1 MIATLGPLERGESA
15 GQNGPSAAVD
25 SVRRGEAVLERRT
38 VVRVRD
44 GLHARPATEFVKLA
58 RSFSADVEIVCRDKS
73 ANAKSAVKLM
83 LLGVREADEITIL
96 ADGEDAFAAIESLA
110 NFVSEDVPGEA
121 DDVECR
127 PDPSPSPKLAGAGGD
142 AVELRGAP
150 ASEGAALGPAFA
162 FFPESIVASPR
173 AISMAEVEEEINKLR
188 RASLSV
194 AKAIGE
200 RKKITETES
209 ESVKIIEAL
218 GEIAADP
225 ALLEKIE
232 GIVRTGREAVSA
244 TIEAGEML
252 AAEFGALDDPYQRAR
267 AEDIRAVARQ
277 FALALLNKEDRS
289 LSDAPE
295 GAVILAEELSAFDLA
310 GAAMGRIAGLVC
322 TKGGPVSHIAIMAR
336 AHGVPAVL
344 GLAADPV
351 QLRSASVVGL
361 NGTTGE
367 VVLDPD
373 EGASKRFRELI
384 EDRAREQQVLQRYA
398 TIEPRVGGRVIE
410 IAANIGSLKEIEAAR
425 AAGAMGVGLF
435 RTEFLFM
442 AGRRPPSEDEQATVY
457 TRLAEAFAP
466 WPVII
471 RTLDAGGDKPVPGV
485 DFPSEDNPFLG
496 WRGVRMCL
504 ERLDVFK
511 PQLRALLRAAAAG
524 NVKVMVPMVADA
536 NELRLTRE
544 LIVAC
549 ENELAAERISHAR
562 APLGAMIE
570 TPAAALLADEIAKSA
585 EFFSIGTNDLTQYV
599 MAADRLNPRVAY
611 LNRPDHPAVLKAAA
625 MACEAARRAGIWV
638 GVCGEAAARP
648 DLIPAFVNMGV
659 DELSMSPS
667 AILRAK
673 KCVSEL

>member
-1 MIATLGPLERGESA
+1 M
-15 GQNGPSAAVD
+15 
-25 SVRRGEAVLERRT
+25 LERRT

-44 GLHARPATEFVKLA
+44 GLHARPAAAFVKLA
-58 RSFSADVEIVCRDKS
+58 RSFSADLEVVCREKS

-83 LLGVREADEITIL
+83 LLGVREADEIIIR
-96 ADGEDAFAAIESLA
+96 ADGEDASAALESLA
-110 NFVSEDVPGEA
+110 NFVSEDVLDEA
-121 DDVECR
+121 DDVER
-127 PDPSPSPKLAGAGGD
+127 GPDVVSSLAQVAGTALD
-142 AVELRGAP
+142 TIELRGSP

-162 FFPESIVASPR
+162 FFPEPLVCPPRTISVAE
-173 AISMAEVEEEINKLR
+173 IEEEINKVR

-194 AKAIGE
+194 AKTIGE
-200 RKKITETES
+200 RRRTAEPES
-209 ESVKIIEAL
+209 IKIIEAL

-232 GIVRTGREAVSA
+232 ILVRAGREAVSA
-244 TIEAGEML
+244 TIDAGEML
-252 AAEFGALDDPYQRAR
+252 AAEFGMLDDPYQRAR

-277 FALALLNKEDRS
+277 LALVLLNKEDRS
-289 LSDAPE
+289 LSDVPE
-295 GAVILAEELSAFDLA
+295 GVIILAEELSAFDLA
-310 GAAMGRIAGLVC
+310 GAALGRIAGLVC
-322 TKGGPVSHIAIMAR
+322 AKGGPSSHIAIMAR
-336 AHGVPAVL
+336 ALGVPAVL

-351 QLRSASVVGL
+351 RLRSASVVGL
-361 NGTTGE
+361 DGAAGA

-373 EGASKRFRELI
+373 EETSKRFRQLI
-384 EDRAREQQVLQRYA
+384 EDRSREQEMLQRYA
-398 TIEPRVGGRVIE
+398 AIEPRVGGRLIE
-410 IAANIGSLKEIEAAR
+410 VAANIGSVKEIEAAR

-442 AGRRPPSEDEQATVY
+442 ERRRPPSEDEQAAVY
-457 TRLAEAFAP
+457 TKLAEAFAP

-485 DFPSEDNPFLG
+485 HFDAEDNPFLG

-504 ERLDVFK
+504 ERPEIFK
-511 PQLRALLRAAAAG
+511 PQLRALLRAAVAG
-524 NVKVMVPMVADA
+524 NVKIMVPMVADA
-536 NELRLTRE
+536 NELRVTRE
-544 LIVAC
+544 LIEAC
-549 ENELAAERISHAR
+549 RNELATEGILHGR

-570 TPAAALLADEIAKSA
+570 TPAAALLADEIAKFA

-599 MAADRLNPRVAY
+599 MAADRLNPRVAH

-625 MACEAARRAGIWV
+625 MACDAARRAGIWV
-638 GVCGEAAARP
+638 GVCGEAAART

-673 KCVSEL
+673 KCVMELF